1 MASTPHFGG
10 DLVVMTPPRRVA
22 STMWCALHSGDE
34 DTAKR
39 LADMVD
45 EEDLTARHFFY
56 GSTVFHKACSVGSVD
71 VAQILL
77 RRLEAH
83 GLDADTADNVGNS
96 PLFAAVNYA
105 RSLPVARLL
114 LKVSSDDILFDRNNA
129 GQLCVHAAC
138 QAGDLELLQLACAH
152 NERAGGD
159 DESARRTLALLGM
172 QDSYGCT
179 PMFTAALHGHHRIVE
194 WLLSFPSLDVNLP
207 NRSGSTPFLA
217 ACERDHVTVVAMLA
231 ADARVSV
238 VRVNVFGLSP
248 FAASCR
254 AGCTRV
260 VKFLMGDARAD
271 ISRRTGEG
279 CTPFFEA
286 AVHGR
291 LDVVR
296 LLARSNRVNVN
307 RTTRPTAWTP
317 L

>member
-1 MASTPHFGG
+1 MATTPYAA
-10 DLVVMTPPRRVA
+10 DNVVMTPPRRVA

-34 DTAKR
+34 DTAMR
-39 LADMVD
+39 IADMVD

-56 GSTVFHKACSVGSVD
+56 GSTVFHKACCVGSVG

-77 RRLEAH
+77 RRLKAH
-83 GLDADTADNVGNS
+83 GIEADTSDNVGNS

-105 RSLPVARLL
+105 QSLEVVRMLL
-114 LKVSSDDILFDRNNA
+114 QVSSDDVLFDRNNA

-138 QAGDLELLQLACAH
+138 QAGSLDMLQLACAY
-152 NERAGGD
+152 
-159 DESARRTLALLGM
+159 DEHAPADGESVRRTLALLGM

-179 PMFTAALHGHHRIVE
+179 PIFTAALHGHHKLVE
-194 WLLSFPSLDVNLP
+194 WLLAFSSLDVNLP

-248 FAASCR
+248 FAAACR
-254 AGCTRV
+254 AGCSRV
-260 VKFLMGDARAD
+260 VQFLMGDARID
-271 ISRRTGEG
+271 VSRRTGEG

-286 AVHGR
+286 AVHGH
-291 LDVVR
+291 LDVVKV
-296 LLARSNRVNVN
+296 LARSNRVNVN